1 MSVVYLDS
9 HVAIWLCDGLTEK
22 LSAAATDAIESSP
35 VLISPMVYQELA
47 YLHRRKRVLDSPAIM
62 YASLNTSFGVTL
74 CSQSFSAVAAV
85 AAELEWT
92 NDPFDRVIVAQA
104 QRNAHSR
111 LVTKD
116 KLIRKHYARAVW

>member
-9 HVAIWLCDGLTEK
+9 HVAIWLYDGLTEK

-74 CSQSFSAVAAV
+74 CS
-85 AAELEWT
+85 
-92 NDPFDRVIVAQA
+92 
-104 QRNAHSR
+104 
-111 LVTKD
+111 
-116 KLIRKHYARAVW
+116 